1 MDTPKRINRL
11 ARQEKRAGKFD
22 QANSMAQHERRAR
35 FAMAIHH
42 RWLLIMDATVSPAS
56 DVGRTYG

>member
-1 MDTPKRINRL
+1 MDTPKRIIRL
-11 ARQEKRAGKFD
+11 ARQKKRAGVFD

-42 RWLLIMDATVSPAS
+42 RWLRIMNNGSITPLV
-56 DVGRTYG
+56 